1 MEVIEI
7 VLKIYKYNR
16 LITSM
21 NKLINNLVNKILI
34 IQQNDYRLGDIIF
47 KKGQRWLY
55 SGNQILTN
63 EKYNGSI
70 LKSYLEQNGLRN
82 EINLNKFLDITE
94 EYNKTKNLSTP
105 NDNEL
110 VLHLRLGDYVEF
122 IGILNK
128 PYIRLIR
135 EYIKNNN
142 NINKLTIVTAFS
154 YGTWTKESLHLKRKG
169 TPMWICTQEI
179 QNINIQKM
187 KVLIKKIYNNFP
199 NLIVDIVSNSDI
211 DKDICYCVNSKYFI
225 NDNGGFSLLMKKL
238 NNLKN
243 QKSYL

>member
-7 VLKIYKYNR
+7 VVKKYKYNR
-16 LITSM
+16 IMTSM
-21 NKLINNLVNKILI
+21 NNPINKLVNKILI
-34 IQQNDYRLGDIIF
+34 IQQNDYRIGDIIF
-47 KKGQRWLY
+47 KKGMRWMY

-63 EKYNGSI
+63 QKYNGSI

-82 EINLNKFLDITE
+82 DINLNRFLEITE
-94 EYNKTKNLSTP
+94 QYNKTNNLFTP

-135 EYIKNNN
+135 EYINNN

-154 YGTWTKESLHLKRKG
+154 YGTWTKESLHLKPKDS
-169 TPMWICTQEI
+169 PMWICTQEI
-179 QNINIQKM
+179 QNINIQKI
-187 KVLIKKIYNNFP
+187 KVLIQKIYNNFP
-199 NLIVDIVSNSDI
+199 NLIVDIISNSDI
-211 DKDICYCVNSKYFI
+211 DKDICYCVNSKHFI

-243 QKSYL
+243 QKS